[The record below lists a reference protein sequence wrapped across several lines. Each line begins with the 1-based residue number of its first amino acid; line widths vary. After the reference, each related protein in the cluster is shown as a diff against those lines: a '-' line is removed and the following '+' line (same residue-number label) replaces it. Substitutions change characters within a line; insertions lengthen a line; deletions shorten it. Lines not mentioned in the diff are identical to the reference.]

1 MDNSRQIREEP
12 ALELSTGRDPSPFV
26 VSVGNIAFGGRG
38 KTPTVAFIV
47 RLLIEMGERPAVI
60 SRGYGR
66 RRVEDGVVVVSDG
79 RHLLADLE
87 RAGDEPLMLA
97 RDLPGVPVL
106 VCEQRAIAGAMARH
120 AFGATALVLDDG
132 FQHRQMARDVDIVL
146 VTPEDLEG
154 RRAPFGRLWESPAA
168 LERADAVI
176 WAGDGCRSVENSS
189 QTSEG
194 PGLEFSTDRH
204 PSPSIARSPTEGD
217 GSRTVE
223 NSGAGPSLICPEFST
238 VRHPSPV
245 SLPPG
250 SHVFLLAGIAG
261 PDRFTR
267 AAVDAGYVVAGAWA
281 PGDHH
286 RYTTADVARLA
297 REVKTTGAVGVLTT
311 SKDAVRLLPLR
322 PLPFAMYEWPLRV
335 TIEPAEPFAAWLR
348 RRRDQA
354 RATHAAQAAPA

>member
-1 MDNSRQIREEP
+1 MSSSP
-12 ALELSTGRDPSPFV
+12 VSPFV

-47 RLLIEMGERPAVI
+47 KLLIEMGERPAVI

-79 RHLLADLE
+79 RRMLADLD

-120 AFGATALVLDDG
+120 IFDATALVLDDG
-132 FQHRQMARDVDIVL
+132 FQHRQMPRDVDVVL
-146 VTPEDLEG
+146 VTPEDLKG
-154 RRAPFGRLWESPAA
+154 RRVPFGRLRESPSA

-176 WAGDGCRSVENSS
+176 FTEHQSS
-189 QTSEG
+189 EANVADSSKFASE
-194 PGLEFSTDRH
+194 LFFAIRH
-204 PSPSIARSPTEGD
+204 PAPI
-217 GSRTVE
+217 
-223 NSGAGPSLICPEFST
+223 
-238 VRHPSPV
+238 
-245 SLPPG
+245 SLPRG
-250 SHVFLLAGIAG
+250 ARVFLLAGIAG
-261 PDRFTR
+261 PERFTR
-267 AAVDAGYVVAGAWA
+267 AAVDAGYIVAGTWA

-286 RYTTADVARLA
+286 RYTVADVMRLA
-297 REVKTTGAVGVLTT
+297 REVKSTAAVGVLTT

-322 PLPFAMYEWPLRV
+322 PLPFAIYEWPLQV
-335 TIEPAEPFAAWLR
+335 TIEPRDEFAVWLR

-354 RATHAAQAAPA
+354 RAHCTPQAASA